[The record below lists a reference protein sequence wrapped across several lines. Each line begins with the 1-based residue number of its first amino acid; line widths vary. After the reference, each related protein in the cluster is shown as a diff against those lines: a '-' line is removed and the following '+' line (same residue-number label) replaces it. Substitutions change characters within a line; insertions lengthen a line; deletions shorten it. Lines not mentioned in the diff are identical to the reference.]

1 MGTKKNKSNYLVQ
14 GTILAA
20 ASIFARIIGMIYRIP
35 LTRILGDEGN
45 AYYGSANSIYSILLM
60 ISTFSLPLAVSKLVS
75 EQLHKG
81 QMKNAQKI
89 FHCSMKFA
97 VLCGGV
103 ISLLTFLLADVICG
117 TIMRV
122 DNAAYALR
130 VISPAIFIFAIAGV
144 YRGYFQG
151 HETMIPT
158 ATSQVIE
165 QIVNAF
171 VSVIAAGLL
180 FQYGLSLKDADA
192 SAAPA
197 WGAAGGT
204 VGTVVSV
211 SVALI
216 FLMIVYGSFQ
226 KGFKKQIAK
235 DSTKKLDSDQ
245 AIYKA
250 ILITILPIVFSTLI
264 YNLSPTLDQAIF
276 NTILSGQG
284 YTKEQ
289 YNTIYGIYLGK
300 FYVLMNVPLALASCL
315 APSVVPALTAAMVDG
330 NYKDAKIKVRNTMR
344 YTMIITI
351 PCAVGM
357 AVLASPIMQLI
368 FGDSHKLPAG
378 IMQAGALM
386 IVLFAISTLTTSI
399 LQGMGKMNIPLKNSA
414 VALIIHVAVLIL
426 FLKQFR
432 LNIYG
437 VVYANTIF
445 ALVICVLNSMALKR
459 YLHYRQEIRKTFLI
473 PLISSG
479 FMAIAA
485 FVVYWI
491 FDTLLN
497 YIFIEAA
504 SNAIAAILGIL
515 AGATVYGFFLIKLKG
530 VREHEILNLPKGVLM
545 VSILKKIRF
554 L

>member
-81 QMKNAQKI
+81 QLKNAQKI

-103 ISLLTFLLADVICG
+103 ISLLTFFFADVICG

-144 YRGYFQG
+144 FRGYFQG

-180 FQYGLSLKDADA
+180 FQYGLSLKDANA

-211 SVALI
+211 TVALI
-216 FLMIVYGSFQ
+216 FLMIVYRSFQ
-226 KGFKKQIAK
+226 KSFKKQIAK
-235 DSTKKLDSDQ
+235 DPAKKLDSDQ
-245 AIYKA
+245 AIYQA

-264 YNLSPTLDQAIF
+264 YNLSPTLDQAVF

-315 APSVVPALTAAMVDG
+315 APSVVPVLTAAMVDG

-368 FGDSHKLPAG
+368 FSDSHKLPAG

-414 VALIIHVAVLIL
+414 IALVIHVVVLIL

-459 YLHYRQEIRKTFLI
+459 YLHYRQELRKTFLI

-504 SNAIAAILGIL
+504 SNAIATILGIL
-515 AGATVYGFFLIKLKG
+515 TGVIVYGFFLIKLKG
-530 VREHEILNLPKGVLM
+530 VREYEILDLPKGEWL
-545 VSILKKIRF
+545 VSILKMIKF